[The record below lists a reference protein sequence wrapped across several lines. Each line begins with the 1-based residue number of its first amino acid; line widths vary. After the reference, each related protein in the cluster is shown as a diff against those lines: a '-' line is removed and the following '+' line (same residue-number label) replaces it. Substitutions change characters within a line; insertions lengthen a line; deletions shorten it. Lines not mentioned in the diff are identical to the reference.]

1 MHGAFFL
8 RRVSVFWR
16 KNKTSKEEKKQK
28 HRAALLHPF
37 HAWTG
42 GSSPA
47 VGPSHEHFK
56 RDQEERERLLAIV
69 LQLMIIFMI
78 DSSVD
83 YYLDWLVHCLVE
95 KWQKHCPWWCKGLV
109 FFVKN
114 PKIFIYNKAKQ
125 VLSTFVRLKYNFLTF
140 LRKSCFN
147 DELIIKIVLS
157 IRTVA
162 DVFNNYFVLS
172 KKLRNV
178 WLVGPRNTFSSTSFI
193 THRKSSSRCLC

>member
-1 MHGAFFL
+1 M
-8 RRVSVFWR
+8 S
-16 KNKTSKEEKKQK
+16 
-28 HRAALLHPF
+28 
-37 HAWTG
+37 
-42 GSSPA
+42 
-47 VGPSHEHFK
+47 
-56 RDQEERERLLAIV
+56 
-69 LQLMIIFMI
+69 
-78 DSSVD
+78 
-83 YYLDWLVHCLVE
+83 C
-95 KWQKHCPWWCKGLV
+95 

-114 PKIFIYNKAKQ
+114 PKIFSYNKAKQ
-125 VLSTFVRLKYNFLTF
+125 VLSTFEGLKYKFLTF

-193 THRKSSSRCLC
+193 THWRTIQKILVKMSVSFLTWLVCTGRNIMCVLSVCWGASHKHCHSTSFQTLMISFLNIKNKSLLTLLLV